1 MSVRRFAAVL
11 SLTLLGILVLSQNAW
26 GSDRP
31 SSSPVVMTLS
41 MRGALDVAADAV
53 GIYVLKS
60 DPYPGDSSGVGW
72 QLDFLSTK
80 TWQVLRSASG
90 DAAPQGLAL
99 GFHSVWVLTGYGAK
113 PGGLGSGVNRL
124 DASTL
129 ENQSRIPITT
139 NATVN
144 IVGSKNSVWLLG
156 PTELDRIDPTTNS
169 IATAK
174 TFPHLFAQGLMA
186 VSDDVSFGSLT
197 YPKFETVGPVL
208 VSVTTY
214 RDTDLRLMARQVVAR
229 FPSGAG
235 DPPHM
240 DLAARSGRK
249 FYVGLSSTRLGESLL
264 VDDFGHI
271 LGPNKAAGGTVT
283 ASSTG
288 VVWAA
293 KGIPP
298 VATNKSV
305 IQRIGDGGSVERTV
319 ATIPGPV
326 ESMAAFGSLL
336 AVITPT
342 QLEVLR

>member
-11 SLTLLGILVLSQNAW
+11 SLALLGCLVLPQNTW
-26 GSDRP
+26 GSDP
-31 SSSPVVMTLS
+31 PWSSSVVMTID
-41 MRGALDVAADAV
+41 MRGALDVAAGAV
-53 GIYVLKS
+53 GLYVLRS
-60 DPYPGDSSGVGW
+60 DPYPGDSSDVGW
-72 QLDFLSTK
+72 QLDLVSTK

-99 GFHSVWVLTGYGAK
+99 GFNSVWVLTGYGAK

-144 IVGSKNSVWLLG
+144 IAVSKNSVWLLG
-156 PTELDRIDPTTNS
+156 PTELDRIDPAANS
-169 IATAK
+169 ITTAK
-174 TFPHLFAQGLMA
+174 TFPHLFAQGLMT
-186 VSDDVSFGSLT
+186 VSDDVSFGSLA

-214 RDTDLRLMARQVVAR
+214 RDTDLRLMAHQVVAR

-240 DLAARSGRK
+240 DLAARSGHK
-249 FYVGLSSTRLGESLL
+249 FYMGLWSTRLGESLL
-264 VDDFGHI
+264 VDDFGRI
-271 LGPNKAAGGTVT
+271 LGPNKAAGGSV
-283 ASSTG
+283 AVSGTG

-305 IQRIGDGGSVERTV
+305 IQRIGARGSVERTV
-319 ATIPGPV
+319 ATLPGPV
-326 ESMAAFGSLL
+326 ESMTAFGSLL
-336 AVITPT
+336 AVVTPT
-342 QLEVLR
+342 QIEVLR